1 VVSNSG
7 ASGHHEL
14 ITKGIYH
21 FARHPMYLSIFTLT
35 FAQAFLLNN
44 GIAGPIGIVGFY
56 VL

>member
-1 VVSNSG
+1 V
-7 ASGHHEL
+7 ALQGHHEP

-21 FARHPMYLSIFTLT
+21 FAHHPMYLSIFTLT